1 LLVLKLNIKQG
12 EILMKK
18 QNPMMGDIIWGL
30 IILLW
35 IVMLVV
41 PLTRDHY
48 FEITKANKYLVGF
61 FNFAILA
68 SMGDLLAGRIGTGK
82 WTFKITTFFKMLVW
96 GFIGL
101 GVTLF
106 FGLMLNGVTAMQ
118 NANLLPF
125 KGNDFAHA
133 FMSAVL
139 INISFGPAM
148 FIFHKFTDA
157 FIDAKYNKKP
167 ADLNSLTDRI
177 DWKTFFKFT
186 VLTTVP
192 FFWIPC
198 HTIDFLLPE
207 NYRVL
212 VAAFLSIALGLILSL
227 SKKSIAKAN

>member
-1 LLVLKLNIKQG
+1 
-12 EILMKK
+12 MKK
-18 QNPMMGDIIWGL
+18 QNPIMGDILWGL

-41 PLTRDHY
+41 QPSREFYL
-48 FEITKANKYLVGF
+48 EITKPQKYLSGF

-68 SMGDLLAGRIGTGK
+68 TMGDLLAGRIGIGK
-82 WTFKITTFFKMLVW
+82 WTFKITTIFKMLVW

-125 KGNDFAHA
+125 KGNNFAHA

-157 FIDAKYNKKP
+157 YIEAKYTKKP

-198 HTIDFLLPE
+198 HTVDFLLPDE
-207 NYRVL
+207 YKVL

-227 SKKSIAKAN
+227 RKKSVAKVD